1 MIGGRKGLDKLK
13 DTLTVP
19 TSSRLDEG
27 AYTFTYVVIDS
38 AGNTSAA
45 SSGSVITVDFTAPD
59 APTAPD
65 LVANDDS
72 GISDSDNLTNL
83 STMNITTS
91 GLNEGD
97 FGLLYKVDG
106 TPDTTLIDSVIVP
119 NSGTLTYAVENTLD
133 GAFDF
138 YVTATDVAGNRS
150 VNSAITAITI
160 DQTAPDVSGVVID
173 LDDGSD
179 TGFKNNDNLTND
191 TSPTFTVSGLVPTD
205 SVYIY
210 FNGAD
215 SNKLKADATTESFT
229 GALTTDGSY
238 IATIKSRDI
247 AGNLSLASSGLN
259 FRLDTTPFTP
269 TTTPNLL
276 AEFDSGMSSSD
287 DITNSRKPQFEV
299 TQLPSISD
307 SLYLYIQSGITNQ
320 LVQKTIKGYNIT
332 KDTLSVPDT
341 SKLDLVSLL

>member
-1 MIGGRKGLDKLK
+1 MDAASDSGVEDDDNITNDDTPSFTFSGLTVSDSIFLFVNGVLNQKDIAIAATHTFTSSALIDFTHEITMKAKDYAGNLSEFSNPLSIRVDTTPYTIVSAPNLLAEDDSGISSTDNITNNRTPRLEFSQLASVKDSIRLFIDNGVSNEFLIGGRKGLDKLK

-38 AGNTSAA
+38 AGNASAA
-45 SSGSVITVDFTAPD
+45 SSGSVITVDFTPPD

-72 GISDSDNLTNL
+72 GISNSDNLTNL

-191 TSPTFTVSGLVPTD
+191 
-205 SVYIY
+205 
-210 FNGAD
+210 
-215 SNKLKADATTESFT
+215 
-229 GALTTDGSY
+229 
-238 IATIKSRDI
+238 
-247 AGNLSLASSGLN
+247 LSL
-259 FRLDTTPFTP
+259 
-269 TTTPNLL
+269 
-276 AEFDSGMSSSD
+276 
-287 DITNSRKPQFEV
+287 IH
-299 TQLPSISD
+299 I
-307 SLYLYIQSGITNQ
+307 
-320 LVQKTIKGYNIT
+320 
-332 KDTLSVPDT
+332 
-341 SKLDLVSLL
+341 

>member
-1 MIGGRKGLDKLK
+1 M
-13 DTLTVP
+13 
-19 TSSRLDEG
+19 
-27 AYTFTYVVIDS
+27 A
-38 AGNTSAA
+38 
-45 SSGSVITVDFTAPD
+45 
-59 APTAPD
+59 
-65 LVANDDS
+65 
-72 GISDSDNLTNL
+72 
-83 STMNITTS
+83 
-91 GLNEGD
+91 
-97 FGLLYKVDG
+97 
-106 TPDTTLIDSVIVP
+106 
-119 NSGTLTYAVENTLD
+119 
-133 GAFDF
+133 
-138 YVTATDVAGNRS
+138 
-150 VNSAITAITI
+150 
-160 DQTAPDVSGVVID
+160 
-173 LDDGSD
+173 
-179 TGFKNNDNLTND
+179 
-191 TSPTFTVSGLVPTD
+191 TD

-287 DITNSRKPQFEV
+287 DITNSRVPQFEV

-341 SKLDLVSLL
+341 SKLGSGEFTVTYTVLDSAGKRICSQ

>member
-106 TPDTTLIDSVIVP
+106 VPTTTLIDSVIVP
-119 NSGTLTYAVENTLD
+119 NSGILTYAVE
-133 GAFDF
+133 
-138 YVTATDVAGNRS
+138 
-150 VNSAITAITI
+150 
-160 DQTAPDVSGVVID
+160 
-173 LDDGSD
+173 
-179 TGFKNNDNLTND
+179 
-191 TSPTFTVSGLVPTD
+191 
-205 SVYIY
+205 
-210 FNGAD
+210 
-215 SNKLKADATTESFT
+215 
-229 GALTTDGSY
+229 
-238 IATIKSRDI
+238 
-247 AGNLSLASSGLN
+247 
-259 FRLDTTPFTP
+259 TP
-269 TTTPNLL
+269 
-276 AEFDSGMSSSD
+276 
-287 DITNSRKPQFEV
+287 
-299 TQLPSISD
+299 
-307 SLYLYIQSGITNQ
+307 
-320 LVQKTIKGYNIT
+320 
-332 KDTLSVPDT
+332 
-341 SKLDLVSLL
+341 